1 MARPRLPVPLRPF
14 DLLPALILF
23 AGAAWLLGGGPH
35 ARTGF
40 PLDDAWI
47 HRVYARS
54 FAHLQGFAYNPGQQ
68 ETGATSPLWAIV
80 SAPAHALQ
88 IAGDNAVVLAVKAI
102 GLLAAL
108 AALFALATLTRRLSG
123 SRTAGIVAACVLAA
137 DPRLAFA
144 ALSGMET
151 PLALAL
157 WLGGTAA
164 LVADRRAAG
173 LLLLGL
179 GVTARPEM
187 ALVAALTALPTLV
200 MGWLESG
207 GRRRLTRDAGVA
219 LLPAALWA
227 IFCLSATGR
236 PLPATFYVK
245 SVGFDLGGD
254 SLRLAWDLL
263 AQNGPLTASTL
274 LIGAAA
280 LAVLLR
286 RRRDH
291 ATDTAGLSLLLAP
304 VIYLLAVV
312 ASRQIGL
319 SGYYWTRWADPPA
332 LALTAAAGAG
342 FGAAIARAPGLL
354 SVRRRTTG
362 LVLGCV
368 LLFAALAGCLGAWG
382 ERRSRLE
389 SDGAAIARMNV
400 QPALWLRSA
409 TPAGAVVGVND
420 AGALRYF
427 SDRRVLDLIGLN
439 LHGRAFGRTTLND
452 LYQRMDWIAVFPATW
467 SSTNLMDG
475 FEERRVYTIPLAE
488 YTVCDCPNQ
497 TTLVIGEKRQAR

>member
-1 MARPRLPVPLRPF
+1 MPRPRPL
-14 DLLPALILF
+14 DLLPALVLL

-88 IAGDNAVVLAVKAI
+88 FAGDDAVVLAVKVI

-108 AALFALATLTRRLSG
+108 AALFALVSLTEKTAG

-151 PLALAL
+151 PLTLAL

-164 LVADRRAAG
+164 LVAGRRTAG

-187 ALVAALTALPTLV
+187 ALVAPLVALPVLV
-200 MGWLESG
+200 PGWSDRG
-207 GRRRLTRDAGVA
+207 GRRRLARDAGAA
-219 LLPAALWA
+219 LLPAVLWVL
-227 IFCLSATGR
+227 FCLSATGR

-245 SVGFDLGGD
+245 SAGFGLGLD
-254 SLRLAWDLL
+254 RLRLAWNLL
-263 AQNGPLTASTL
+263 AQNGPITASVL
-274 LIGAAA
+274 LLGAATLA
-280 LAVLLR
+280 LSLAR
-286 RRRDH
+286 RRGR
-291 ATDTAGLSLLLAP
+291 TAGIVGLSLLLAP
-304 VIYLLAVV
+304 IVYLLAVV
-312 ASRQIGL
+312 AGRQIGL

-342 FGAAIARAPGLL
+342 FGIAIARAPGLL
-354 SVRRRTTG
+354 PDRRRTMG
-362 LVLGCV
+362 RVLGGV
-368 LLFAALAGCLGAWG
+368 LLFSALAGCLGAWG

-389 SDGAAIARMNV
+389 SDGAAIARMNI

-409 TPAGAVVGVND
+409 TPADAVVGVND

-439 LHGRAFGRTTLND
+439 LHGRAFGRTKLND
-452 LYQRMDWIAVFPATW
+452 LYQQMDWIAVFPATW
-467 SSTNLMDG
+467 SSTNLMAG
-475 FEERRVYTIPLAE
+475 FEERRVYTIPAAE

-497 TTLVIGEKRQAR
+497 TTLLIGEKKRAR

>member
-1 MARPRLPVPLRPF
+1 MARPRPL
-14 DLLPALILF
+14 DLLPVFVLL
-23 AGAAWLLGGGPH
+23 AGAVWLLGGGPH

-54 FAHLQGFAYNPGQQ
+54 VAHLQGFAYNPGQQ
-68 ETGATSPLWAIV
+68 ESGATSPLWAVV

-88 IAGDNAVVLAVKAI
+88 FAGDDAVVVTVKAI

-108 AALFALATLTRRLSG
+108 AALLALASLTRALTG
-123 SRTAGIVAACVLAA
+123 SRAAGLVAACVLAA

-144 ALSGMET
+144 ALSGMEA
-151 PLALAL
+151 PLTLAL

-164 LVADRRAAG
+164 LVAGRRAAG

-187 ALVAALTALPTLV
+187 AVAAPLIAFPVLV
-200 MGWLESG
+200 LGWVDRG
-207 GRRRLTRDAGVA
+207 GRRRLARDLGLA

-227 IFCLSATGR
+227 LFCLVATGR

-245 SVGFDLGGD
+245 SDGFGLGPD
-254 SLRLAWDLL
+254 QLRLAWELL
-263 AQNGPLTASTL
+263 AQHGPLTASAL

-280 LAVLLR
+280 LAVLLAR
-286 RRRDH
+286 RRGCAGDV
-291 ATDTAGLSLLLAP
+291 AGLSLLLAP
-304 VIYLLAVV
+304 LVYLLAVV
-312 ASRQIGL
+312 AGRQIGL

-342 FGAAIARAPGLL
+342 FGAAIARVPGLL
-354 SVRRRTTG
+354 PDRRRTTG
-362 LVLGCV
+362 LVLGGV
-368 LLFAALAGCLGAWG
+368 LLFSALAGCLGAWG

-389 SDGAAIARMNV
+389 SDGAAIARMNI
-400 QPALWLRSA
+400 QPAQWLRSV
-409 TPAGAVVGVND
+409 TPPDAVVGVND

-439 LHGRAFGRTTLND
+439 LHGRAFGRTTLNE

-467 SSTNLMDG
+467 SATNLMDG
-475 FEERRVYTIPLAE
+475 FEERRVYTIPPAE

-497 TTLVIGEKRQAR
+497 TTLVIGEKRRAR

>member
-1 MARPRLPVPLRPF
+1 MARPRPSIALRPL
-14 DLLPALILF
+14 DLLPALVLL
-23 AGAAWLLGGGPH
+23 AGAVWLLGGGPH

-88 IAGDNAVVLAVKAI
+88 FAGDDAVVAAVKAI

-108 AALFALATLTRRLSG
+108 AALFALAVLTRRLSG
-123 SRTAGIVAACVLAA
+123 SRTAGVVAACVLAA

-164 LVADRRAAG
+164 LVAGRRAAG

-200 MGWLESG
+200 MGWLERG
-207 GRRRLTRDAGVA
+207 GRRRLARDAGVA

-227 IFCLSATGR
+227 VFCLSATGR

-245 SVGFDLGGD
+245 SVGFDLGWD
-254 SLRLAWDLL
+254 RLRLAWDLL

-280 LAVLLR
+280 LAVLLL

-304 VIYLLAVV
+304 VVYLLAVV

-319 SGYYWTRWADPPA
+319 TGYYWTRWADPPA

-354 SVRRRTTG
+354 SDHRRTTG

-389 SDGAAIARMNV
+389 SDGAAIARMNI

-427 SDRRVLDLIGLN
+427 SDRRILDLIGLN
-439 LHGRAFGRTTLND
+439 LHDRAFGRATLND

>member
-1 MARPRLPVPLRPF
+1 MAKPRPL
-14 DLLPALILF
+14 DLLPALVLL

-88 IAGDNAVVLAVKAI
+88 FAGDDAVVLAVKAI

-108 AALFALATLTRRLSG
+108 AALLALASLTRALTG
-123 SRTAGIVAACVLAA
+123 SRAAGIVAACVLAA
-137 DPRLAFA
+137 DPRLAYA
-144 ALSGMET
+144 ALSGMEA
-151 PLALAL
+151 PLTLAL

-164 LVADRRAAG
+164 LVAGRRAAG

-187 ALVAALTALPTLV
+187 AVVAPLIAFPTLV
-200 MGWLESG
+200 LGWVERG
-207 GRRRLTRDAGVA
+207 GRRRLARDFGLA
-219 LLPAALWA
+219 LLPSALWA
-227 IFCLSATGR
+227 LFCLAVTGR

-245 SVGFDLGGD
+245 SAGFGLGPD
-254 SLRLAWDLL
+254 QLRLAWQLL
-263 AQNGPLTASTL
+263 AQNGPLTASAL
-274 LIGAAA
+274 LLGAAA
-280 LAVLLR
+280 LAVLLVR
-286 RRRDH
+286 RRSP
-291 ATDTAGLSLLLAP
+291 AGDAAALSLLLAP
-304 VIYLLAVV
+304 VVYLLAVV
-312 ASRQIGL
+312 AGRQIGL

-342 FGAAIARAPGLL
+342 FGAAIARTGGLL
-354 SVRRRTTG
+354 PDRRRTMG
-362 LVLGCV
+362 RVLGGV
-368 LLFAALAGCLGAWG
+368 LLFASLAGCLGAWS

-389 SDGAAIARMNV
+389 SDGAAIARMNI

-409 TPAGAVVGVND
+409 TPIGAVVGVND

-439 LHGRAFGRTTLND
+439 LHGRAFGRTTLNE

-467 SSTNLMDG
+467 SETNLMDG
-475 FEERRVYTIPLAE
+475 FAQRRVYTIPPAE

-497 TTLVIGEKRQAR
+497 TTLVIGEKIGAR